1 MDLLIY
7 TLLGLSY
14 VVIFAFGYAF
24 RAHLSA
30 QRRHYHKQTV

>member
-14 VVIFAFGYAF
+14 VVTFALGYAL

-30 QRRHYHKQTV
+30 HRRHYHKQIS

>member
-7 TLLGLSY
+7 TLLGFSY
-14 VVIFAFGYAF
+14 IVTFALGYAF

-30 QRRHYHKQTV
+30 QRRHYHKAVV